1 MLRGQFEIQFRIYI
15 YTRTPQIEY
24 SRHKKLRV
32 FYIFEFADVAVSYI
46 YIYIYAKS
54 TDRIFHWNIFGP
66 GIFYLWISR
75 IYIYIYETVINLIQ
89 KLKKHCIF
97 CSWTILL
104 SIYLFG
110 IDFFAF
116 IFHLQYLVF
125 VLYVQNAFCKPL
137 QISQIEYSD
146 GLVPKKKT
154 CLLFIHVSIDSC
166 SQLFTFVYFFIRL
179 FDYLFVF
186 SLILHCLKVFYI
198 FPSLN
203 FLYLFSIYS
212 SSLFPVYSFF

>member
-15 YTRTPQIEY
+15 YANPTDR
-24 SRHKKLRV
+24 
-32 FYIFEFADVAVSYI
+32 IFQAQKTEGFLHFWICRCCSFV

-54 TDRIFHWNIFGP
+54 TDRIFHWNHFWAWNILSVDFA
-66 GIFYLWISR
+66 
-75 IYIYIYETVINLIQ
+75 YIYIYETVINLIQ